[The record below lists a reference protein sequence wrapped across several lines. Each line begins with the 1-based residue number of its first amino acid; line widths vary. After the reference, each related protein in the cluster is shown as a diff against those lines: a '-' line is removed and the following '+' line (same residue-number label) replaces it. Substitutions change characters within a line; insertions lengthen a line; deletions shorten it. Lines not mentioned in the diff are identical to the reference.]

1 MTHYSETSFYD
12 RTPVQIPVQLVTHS
26 CIGHAKMQSR
36 HPTNIKI
43 CHSPLIVIRNFLLN
57 ISTLPDNQAF
67 LQQHGFI
74 SPPTMTSNAASA
86 ADQSSGQVEK
96 EIDVSCV
103 RYPANYFALE
113 IGTVI
118 LGPKYNDKFHV
129 VGYFEHCD
137 NHATQLEARCKM
149 FSLAAS
155 EQEDFFKKIVDTK
168 KTLRKSGYHHT
179 NIGIISDVWN
189 KLVDEIFLSA
199 RQCQQGLKGLANVGF
214 PTGYLK
220 S

>member
-1 MTHYSETSFYD
+1 
-12 RTPVQIPVQLVTHS
+12 
-26 CIGHAKMQSR
+26 
-36 HPTNIKI
+36 
-43 CHSPLIVIRNFLLN
+43 
-57 ISTLPDNQAF
+57 
-67 LQQHGFI
+67 
-74 SPPTMTSNAASA
+74 MTSNAASA

-118 LGPKYNDKFHV
+118 LGPKYNDKFDV
-129 VGYFEHCD
+129 VGYFEPCD
-137 NHATQLEARCKM
+137 NHATQLEENRCKM

-155 EQEDFFKKIVDTK
+155 EQEDFVKKIVDIK
-168 KTLRKSGYHHT
+168 NTLWKSGYHHT
-179 NIGIISDVWN
+179 NIGIISDVWDG
-189 KLVDEIFLSA
+189 LVNGNFLSD
-199 RQCQQGLKGLANVGF
+199 RQRQQGLKGLDEAGF